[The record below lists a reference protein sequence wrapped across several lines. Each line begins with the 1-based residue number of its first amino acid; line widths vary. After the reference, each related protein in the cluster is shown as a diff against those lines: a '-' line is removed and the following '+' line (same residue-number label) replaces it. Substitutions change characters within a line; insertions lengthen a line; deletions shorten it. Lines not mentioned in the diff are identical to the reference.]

1 MPMPQALP
9 RPPQA
14 ARRSLAMLAWM
25 ALLLPSLGVP
35 GEWVLQDTLK
45 SAMVA
50 FGVLGAALCFFWSLH
65 RRDSELAWHGLV
77 WLPLILMVYALGS
90 MAWAH
95 SYLAAVEAIRWFLLG
110 LLLWLGLNTIGR
122 DNFPVLAWGI
132 HAGAT
137 VASCWAALQFWCD
150 LTVFPQAYFPAST
163 FINRNFFAEYA
174 VCAIPFSVWL
184 LANMRASH
192 RLYWMTLSIAFNVV
206 TLMMTGTRSALT
218 ALLITGGVLAL
229 ILVRFRGNFG
239 FAGWTAAQKIL
250 VAGVFLISIAGL
262 SSIPS
267 NNPLIAVE
275 KLGSTALQRSFS
287 RITSVTKVE
296 EYTKGTFSTRV
307 LMWKATA
314 RMLMAHPW
322 TGVGSGSWEVQIPQY
337 ERIDATL
344 ETDYYAH
351 NEILQ
356 LLSEYGVTGG
366 LVLAVLFAYL
376 LHSAVSTWQ
385 LQGDT
390 RQEAP
395 IRGIALTSLLA
406 LLIVSCAGFPWHLAA
421 TGTLMAL
428 CLAVLASSD
437 VRLDRCEPFFART
450 LTWRGT
456 YRLPMIILL
465 VGLLVTAGYVTQR
478 AALAEFK
485 LVHAIQIANR
495 LSSDTGLD
503 ASGRLALK
511 TEMLQSIQEGV
522 AINPHYRK
530 LTAEL
535 AEPFAVSGD
544 WANAIWIL
552 ESVVASRPHVAALWT
567 GLAMGYSQLGQH
579 DRASNALHQLQRLK
593 PGAVATITLEVILLN
608 RSGQQEQAIKKINES
623 FDRGVFGYDMVQVGY
638 AIGYQAHNWS
648 LAIRSQELRI
658 ATWPEQAADGYFRL
672 GKIYSDPLVQDD
684 SNALRA
690 FKAGFNAVPKEE
702 KENYRQQLPDRFK
715 SQM

>member
-1 MPMPQALP
+1 MPPVFLSQPQS
-9 RPPQA
+9 
-14 ARRSLAMLAWM
+14 ARRSLAILAGM
-25 ALLLPSLGVP
+25 ALLVPSLGVP
-35 GEWVLQDTLK
+35 SEWVLQDTLK
-45 SAMVA
+45 SALVA

-65 RRDSELAWHGLV
+65 RRDGELVWHGLV
-77 WLPLILMVYALGS
+77 WIPLMLMVYALGS

-95 SYLAAVEAIRWFLLG
+95 PYLAAVEAIRWFLLG
-110 LLLWLGLNTIGR
+110 LLLWLGLNTIDR

-132 HAGAT
+132 HAGAA
-137 VASCWAALQFWCD
+137 VASCWAAMQFWLD
-150 LTVFPQAYFPAST
+150 FTLFPQAYFPAST
-163 FINRNFFAEYA
+163 FVNRNFFAEYT
-174 VCAIPFSVWL
+174 VCALPFSVWL

-192 RLYWMTLSIAFNVV
+192 RLYWMTLSIAFNIV

-218 ALLITGGVLAL
+218 ALLITGGVLAV

-239 FAGWTAAQKIL
+239 FAGWTSVQKIL
-250 VAGVFLISIAGL
+250 VAAVFIFSIAGL

-267 NNPLIAVE
+267 DNPLIAIE
-275 KLGSTALQRSFS
+275 KAGSTALQRSFS
-287 RITSVTKVE
+287 RITSVTKVK
-296 EYTKGTFSTRV
+296 EYTTGTFSTRV
-307 LMWKATA
+307 LMWRATA

-322 TGVGSGSWEVQIPQY
+322 TGVGAGSWEVQIPQY

-376 LHSAVSTWQ
+376 LHSAGSTWQ
-385 LQGDT
+385 LQGDA
-390 RQEAP
+390 REEAP

-421 TGTLMAL
+421 TGALMAL

-437 VRLDRCEPFFART
+437 MRLDRCEPFFART
-450 LTWRGT
+450 LTWRGA
-456 YRLPMIILL
+456 YRLPMIAML
-465 VGLLVTAGYVTQR
+465 VGLLVTAVYVTQR

-485 LVHAIQIANR
+485 LVHAIHIANR
-495 LSSDTGLD
+495 LSRDTGLD
-503 ASGRLALK
+503 TNGRLALK

-535 AEPFAVSGD
+535 AEPFAASGD

-579 DRASNALHQLQRLK
+579 DRASAALQQVQRLK
-593 PGAVATITLEVILLN
+593 PGAAATLTLEVILLN
-608 RSGQQEQAIKKINES
+608 RSGQQGPAIKKINDS
-623 FDRGVFGYDMVQVGY
+623 FDSGVFGYDMVQTGY
-638 AIGYQAHNWS
+638 AIGYQARNWP

-658 ATWPEQAADGYFRL
+658 AAWPEHSADGYFRL

-684 SNALRA
+684 SSALLA
-690 FKAGFNAVPKEE
+690 FRAGFNAVPKEE